1 MSDSNILSIRDIV
14 KTYPGVV
21 AIDHVSFDVREG
33 EVHAL
38 IGENGAGKSTLIKVL
53 SGAIQPD
60 SGSITIGGKTFE
72 AMTPILSK
80 EQGIGVIYQEF
91 TLVPGIS
98 AAENVFLGQK
108 TSDGLFVNYEERIRR
123 TKELFD
129 QMHVNIDPTQPV
141 RSLSPAC
148 QQIVEIAKAVSKNVR
163 ILIMD
168 EPTAPLTV
176 NEVDTLFQVIRDLK
190 KKGVTI
196 IYISHRLE
204 ELFEVADRVT
214 VMRDG
219 QYVGTENICDIDR
232 KKLIAMMAGRELKE
246 SYPVRHNTIGE
257 EVLRL
262 ENVTG
267 NGDRNISF
275 TLHKGEILGLAG
287 LVGAGRTELMR
298 VLYGADPLE
307 GGKIFL
313 NGKEVRIPP
322 CRKAIEQG
330 IGYIPEDRKNHG
342 VFLRMSIE
350 WNVVMNNL
358 RAFCNGPFLSKD
370 KQKEVAQRYE
380 KAFQIK
386 TPSLDQLVGN
396 LSGGNQQKVV
406 IAKTLAADSQII
418 IFDEPTRGIDVE
430 AKQEIYKLMNRLVE
444 DGGKSIIMVSSD
456 MPELLGMSD
465 RIVVIAEGEKTGE
478 VEKKDFNQN
487 YILDLA
493 SGGTMKGAV

>member
-190 KKGVTI
+190 KKGVTLQAVDARCNPD
-196 IYISHRLE
+196 HL
-204 ELFEVADRVT
+204 LFAT
-214 VMRDG
+214 PDG
-219 QYVGTENICDIDR
+219 RPIEAN
-232 KKLIAMMAGRELKE
+232 
-246 SYPVRHNTIGE
+246 
-257 EVLRL
+257 VLREHLAVL
-262 ENVTG
+262 ERRAGVTG
-267 NGDRNISF
+267 LTFS
-275 TLHKGEILGLAG
+275 
-287 LVGAGRTELMR
+287 
-298 VLYGADPLE
+298 
-307 GGKIFL
+307 
-313 NGKEVRIPP
+313 
-322 CRKAIEQG
+322 AIRETAIRQA
-330 IGYIPEDRKNHG
+330 
-342 VFLRMSIE
+342 L
-350 WNVVMNNL
+350 
-358 RAFCNGPFLSKD
+358 
-370 KQKEVAQRYE
+370 
-380 KAFQIK
+380 
-386 TPSLDQLVGN
+386 
-396 LSGGNQQKVV
+396 
-406 IAKTLAADSQII
+406 
-418 IFDEPTRGIDVE
+418 
-430 AKQEIYKLMNRLVE
+430 E
-444 DGGKSIIMVSSD
+444 DGGTDAEVMERFHCK
-456 MPELLGMSD
+456 D
-465 RIVVIAEGEKTGE
+465 RQAFLRRYRQK
-478 VEKKDFNQN
+478 
-487 YILDLA
+487 
-493 SGGTMKGAV
+493 